1 MKFPPLAVGLLLC
14 PMLAFAQQATPASL
28 SLADAIAVA
37 RENNPAY
44 RQTLSTRIPSL
55 WSARNAWGN
64 LLIPNAS
71 LSGGLG
77 YTGAG
82 SQNFLSTNFSQPV
95 STSSSDYSLNL
106 NWQVNGQTL
115 AAPGQQH
122 ANADAVDADIAGA
135 RAALINNVTQQY
147 LTALQSRDNAAVAQK
162 QLESTEQALKLAQAK
177 YQVGSGTLL
186 DVRQA
191 QVARGQAEVALLQ
204 AQTDVQVQ
212 KLRLFEQ
219 MGVTAPL
226 DIKSVQLSDTF
237 AIEAPKWTVED
248 LLATAAE
255 QNPALQALRARSTA
269 GKWNVRAATA
279 GYGPTVSLS
288 ASWSG
293 FTQRFNDLGPINA
306 SSAAAAGQEFTA
318 CNDNNLIRANAGLSQ
333 EDCGGFQWGLAQE
346 QALAQQNSA
355 YPFSFTKQPFSA
367 RLTISIPLW
376 SNFQQ
381 PLQVSLA
388 KQNHEQMEESVRA
401 RALGLQTEV
410 NQAFLTL
417 GTAYQTIA
425 IQDTNRTAA
434 RDQLKLATDRYQ
446 VGSGTFLDVINAEV
460 TAIKAETDYVSAV
473 YNYHKALAALEAAVG
488 RPLR

>member
-1 MKFPPLAVGLLLC
+1 MV
-14 PMLAFAQQATPASL
+14 AFAQQATPAPL

-77 YTGAG
+77 YSGAG

-106 NWQVNGQTL
+106 NWQLNGQTL

-135 RAALINNVTQQY
+135 RAALTNNVTQQY
-147 LTALQSRDNAAVAQK
+147 LTALQSRDNAAVTQK

-204 AQTDVQVQ
+204 GQTDVQVQ

-219 MGVTAPL
+219 MGVTAPT
-226 DIKSVQLSDTF
+226 DIKSVQLSDSF

-248 LLATAAE
+248 LLTLAAE
-255 QNPALQALRARSTA
+255 QNPALQALRARASA

-279 GYGPTVSLS
+279 GYGPSVSLS

-293 FTQRFNDLGPINA
+293 FTQRFNDLGPIVA
-306 SSAAAAGQEFTA
+306 SSQAAAGQEFTA
-318 CNDNNLIRANAGLSQ
+318 CNENNQIRLNAGLAA
-333 EDCGGFQWGLAQE
+333 EDCSGFQWGTAQQ
-346 QALAQQNSA
+346 QALQTQNSA
-355 YPFSFTKQPFSA
+355 YPFNFTKQPFSA
-367 RLTISIPLW
+367 RLTFSIPLW

-434 RDQLKLATDRYQ
+434 RDQLKLASDRYQ

-460 TAIKAETDYVSAV
+460 TAIRAETDYVNAV